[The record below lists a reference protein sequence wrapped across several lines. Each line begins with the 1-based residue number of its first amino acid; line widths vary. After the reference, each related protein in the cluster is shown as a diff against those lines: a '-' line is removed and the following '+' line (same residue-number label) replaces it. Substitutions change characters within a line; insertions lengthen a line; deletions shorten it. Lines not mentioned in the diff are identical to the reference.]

1 MGDAN
6 IVKKKK
12 KTNQLSDVMENE
24 VDTVKN

>member
-12 KTNQLSDVMENE
+12 KTYQLSDVMENE

>member
-12 KTNQLSDVMENE
+12 KAYQLSDVMENE